1 MLLTWHFYGKMNSDI
16 FSFYAAL
23 CKLERPMQLV
33 LCKCCCWQC
42 WDLGVVCGLGGEA
55 GEGVSALDFS
65 SRPRVALVTVCHPG
79 INIIVR
85 GQTHNPTEIAL

>member
-1 MLLTWHFYGKMNSDI
+1 MLPTWHFYGKMNSDI

-23 CKLERPMQLV
+23 RKLERPMQLV

-55 GEGVSALDFS
+55 GEGVSALYLIYLSFHLLAVKAS
-65 SRPRVALVTVCHPG
+65 LENS
-79 INIIVR
+79 
-85 GQTHNPTEIAL
+85 